1 MGAEDVIAN
10 GPLLRP
16 PDPVSPGRVA
26 VVTGAA
32 SGIGFGLAERFAAE
46 GLHVVM
52 ADVEEPALSKAA
64 ATLAESGASVLP
76 VVTDVADLAAV
87 EALRDAALSQFGAVH
102 VVCNNAGVGGPH
114 GPLWE
119 CPPGEWDWVLGVNL
133 NGVMNGV
140 RAFMPVLLSQD
151 AGHLVNTSS
160 IFGAFAGTLGPYGV
174 SKHAVTALTE
184 TLYFNLKSQGVAHVG
199 VSVLCPGAVRTNFG
213 TSSRNRP
220 AGAGPAAPGT
230 PARRGRA
237 GLGRAV
243 RRTRRSSGR
252 PRPRWRGWCWTG
264 SGRDGS
270 TSSRRTTG
278 TGRCCGGAG
287 RSSRAGRRPRR
298 LISSDSATPPGRSL
312 SGESCTVRSIPGF

>member
-1 MGAEDVIAN
+1 MSVKDVTSNEPAQSA
-10 GPLLRP
+10 PQ
-16 PDPVSPGRVA
+16 PVAPGRVA

-46 GLHVVM
+46 GMHVVM
-52 ADVEEPALSKAA
+52 ADVEEPALAKAA
-64 ATLAESGASVLP
+64 ASLAGSGASVLP
-76 VVTDVADLAAV
+76 VVTDVADLSAV
-87 EALRDAALSQFGAVH
+87 QALRDAALSQFGAVH

-184 TLYFNLKSQGVAHVG
+184 TLYFNLRSQGVAHVG
-199 VSVLCPGAVRTNFG
+199 VSVLCPSAVRTNFG

-220 AGAGPAAPGT
+220 AGVGPAAPGDEAERASAERFDELSVLGAS
-230 PARRGRA
+230 PAEVAGMVVGGIRSRRFYILTSDNRHQAVLRRGEEIVA
-237 GLGRAV
+237 GG
-243 RRTRRSSGR
+243 
-252 PRPRWRGWCWTG
+252 PP
-264 SGRDGS
+264 
-270 TSSRRTTG
+270 
-278 TGRCCGGAG
+278 
-287 RSSRAGRRPRR
+287 
-298 LISSDSATPPGRSL
+298 SAP
-312 SGESCTVRSIPGF
+312 VDFV

>member
-1 MGAEDVIAN
+1 MGAKDVIAN
-10 GPLLRP
+10 GPVLRP
-16 PDPVSPGRVA
+16 TDPVAPGRVA

-46 GLHVVM
+46 GMHVVM

-64 ATLAESGASVLP
+64 ATVAESGASVLP
-76 VVTDVADLAAV
+76 AVTDVADLSAV

-184 TLYFNLKSQGVAHVG
+184 TLHFNLRSLGVTHVG

-220 AGAGPAAPGT
+220 ARAGPAPVSDEAERASAERFDQLSVLGAS
-230 PARRGRA
+230 PAEVAGMVVDGIRSRRFYILTSDNRHEPVLRRGQEI
-237 GLGRAV
+237 V
-243 RRTRRSSGR
+243 
-252 PRPRWRGWCWTG
+252 TG
-264 SGRDGS
+264 G
-270 TSSRRTTG
+270 
-278 TGRCCGGAG
+278 
-287 RSSRAGRRPRR
+287 
-298 LISSDSATPPGRSL
+298 PPAPPVSF
-312 SGESCTVRSIPGF
+312 V

>member
-1 MGAEDVIAN
+1 MSVKDVTSNEPGRRA
-10 GPLLRP
+10 
-16 PDPVSPGRVA
+16 PDPVAPGRVA

-46 GLHVVM
+46 GMHVVM

-76 VVTDVADLAAV
+76 LVTDVASLAAV

-119 CPPGEWDWVLGVNL
+119 CPAGEWDWVLGVNL

-140 RAFMPVLLSQD
+140 RAFMPVLLRQD

-160 IFGAFAGTLGPYGV
+160 VFGVFAGTLGPYGV

-184 TLYFNLKSQGVAHVG
+184 TLYFNLKSQGIAHVG
-199 VSVLCPGAVRTNFG
+199 VSVLCPSAVRTNFG
-213 TSSRNRP
+213 TSARNRP
-220 AGAGPAAPGT
+220 AWAGPATPGDEAEQAAAERFDQLSLLGAS
-230 PARRGRA
+230 PAEVAGMVVDGIRSGRFYILTSDNRHGAVLRRGEEIVA
-237 GLGRAV
+237 GG
-243 RRTRRSSGR
+243 
-252 PRPRWRGWCWTG
+252 PP
-264 SGRDGS
+264 
-270 TSSRRTTG
+270 
-278 TGRCCGGAG
+278 
-287 RSSRAGRRPRR
+287 
-298 LISSDSATPPGRSL
+298 SAP
-312 SGESCTVRSIPGF
+312 VDFA

>member
-1 MGAEDVIAN
+1 MSAKEVFAT

-52 ADVEEPALSKAA
+52 ADVEEPALSKADA
-64 ATLAESGASVLP
+64 APVESGVSVLP
-76 VVTDVADLAAV
+76 VVTDVADLSAV
-87 EALRDAALSQFGAVH
+87 EALRDAALSRFGGVH

-151 AGHLVNTSS
+151 TGHLVNTSS

-184 TLYFNLKSQGVAHVG
+184 TLYFNLKSQGIAHVG

-220 AGAGPAAPGT
+220 AWAGPATPGDEAERVSAERFDELSALGAS
-230 PARRGRA
+230 PAAVAGVVRGGVRSRRFYILTSDNRNEAVLRRGEEIVA
-237 GLGRAV
+237 GG
-243 RRTRRSSGR
+243 
-252 PRPRWRGWCWTG
+252 PP
-264 SGRDGS
+264 
-270 TSSRRTTG
+270 
-278 TGRCCGGAG
+278 
-287 RSSRAGRRPRR
+287 
-298 LISSDSATPPGRSL
+298 SAP
-312 SGESCTVRSIPGF
+312 VDFA

>member
-1 MGAEDVIAN
+1 MSVTDVASN
-10 GPLLRP
+10 ESARSV
-16 PDPVSPGRVA
+16 PDPVAAGRVA

-32 SGIGFGLAERFAAE
+32 SGIGFGLAARFAAE
-46 GLHVVM
+46 GMHVVL

-87 EALRDAALSQFGAVH
+87 EALRDAALTRFGAVH

-140 RAFMPVLLSQD
+140 RAFMPVLLNQD

-160 IFGAFAGTLGPYGV
+160 IFGVFAGALGPYGV

-184 TLYFNLKSQGVAHVG
+184 TLYFNLAAQGVAHVG

-220 AGAGPAAPGT
+220 AGAGPTAPGDEAERASAERFDELSVLGAS
-230 PARRGRA
+230 PAEVAGLVVEGIRSRRFYILTSDNRNGAVLRRGEQVVA
-237 GLGRAV
+237 GG
-243 RRTRRSSGR
+243 
-252 PRPRWRGWCWTG
+252 PP
-264 SGRDGS
+264 
-270 TSSRRTTG
+270 
-278 TGRCCGGAG
+278 
-287 RSSRAGRRPRR
+287 
-298 LISSDSATPPGRSL
+298 SAP
-312 SGESCTVRSIPGF
+312 VDFA